1 MQNSSAGCGST
12 TTFEAA
18 RGHRGERQCHSEK
31 SRNLVGGDL
40 GSICSCVR
48 LLEDVNDNHVGTSD
62 RYTQKN
68 TRLYSSLN
76 QTDSVTQRTFL
87 LLQPSTHLSHLARF
101 SYRSPCLA
109 LISHPGSEPA
119 APLSIITAPRRAA
132 NKNVSAFNSRA

>member
-62 RYTQKN
+62 RLIFLMDKSFFSTLTYTLSLFYTQKN
-68 TRLYSSLN
+68 HQAIL
-76 QTDSVTQRTFL
+76 
-87 LLQPSTHLSHLARF
+87 F
-101 SYRSPCLA
+101 S
-109 LISHPGSEPA
+109 
-119 APLSIITAPRRAA
+119 
-132 NKNVSAFNSRA
+132 